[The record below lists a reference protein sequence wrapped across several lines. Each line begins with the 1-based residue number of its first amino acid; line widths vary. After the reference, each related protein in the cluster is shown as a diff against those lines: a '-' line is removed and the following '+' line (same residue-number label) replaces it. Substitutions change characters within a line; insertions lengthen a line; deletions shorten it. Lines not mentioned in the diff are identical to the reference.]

1 MEESLKFT
9 CFVLNLS
16 SLLLFITYKC
26 FFLFFFFCNQ
36 IENLLGGQDTFKQ
49 RLANHLAPCLAQFAV
64 ASGSDAQWKPL
75 NYQVLLKTR
84 HSSAMVSY

>member
-9 CFVLNLS
+9 CFVFNLS
-16 SLLLFITYKC
+16 SLLLFITYIV
-26 FFLFFFFCNQ
+26 FCNQ